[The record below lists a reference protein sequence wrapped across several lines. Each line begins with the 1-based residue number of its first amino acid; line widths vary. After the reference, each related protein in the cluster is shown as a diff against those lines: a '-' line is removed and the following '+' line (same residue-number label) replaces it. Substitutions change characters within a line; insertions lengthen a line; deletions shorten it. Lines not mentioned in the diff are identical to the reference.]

1 MTRKEAM
8 KGRSRTLDAWG
19 CLPRGTTSDRVLLA
33 VKVAR
38 TVALVSLSLLLGLT
52 VTWAQEAQAAA
63 DPGPRPGASG
73 AGGKF
78 STLDAN
84 ETAFFNAARAR
95 FQEVDSVSGGITGEA
110 GSGLGPTFNTN
121 SCASC
126 HAQPDVGGTSPHPTL
141 GQVRRRNP

>member
-1 MTRKEAM
+1 MMRREAM

-19 CLPRGTTSDRVLLA
+19 CLPRGTTSDGAVLG
-33 VKVAR
+33 VKVTR

-52 VTWAQEAQAAA
+52 ATWTQEAQAAA

-84 ETAFFNAARAR
+84 ETAFFNAARETFA
-95 FQEVDSVSGGITGEA
+95 EIDSVS
-110 GSGLGPTFNTN
+110 
-121 SCASC
+121 
-126 HAQPDVGGTSPHPTL
+126 
-141 GQVRRRNP
+141 